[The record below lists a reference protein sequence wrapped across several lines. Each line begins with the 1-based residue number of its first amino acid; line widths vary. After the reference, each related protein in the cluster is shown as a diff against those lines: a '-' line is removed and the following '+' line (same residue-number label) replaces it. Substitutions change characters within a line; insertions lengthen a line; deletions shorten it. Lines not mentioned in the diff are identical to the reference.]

1 MALDDAATPITLPAS
16 YTVEWALSL
25 TQKLDAA
32 SQNGD
37 AAALRA
43 VLPAEVLIG
52 LWQAATIVLATEP
65 TLLEVD
71 ISMKWNS
78 ATVEPLNP
86 VL

>member
-32 SQNGD
+32 SQNSD

-43 VLPAEVLIG
+43 VLPTEVLIG
-52 LWQAATIVLATEP
+52 LWQAATTVLAAEP
-65 TLLEVD
+65 TLLEVNT
-71 ISMKWNS
+71 SMKWKS
-78 ATVEPLNP
+78 AIVEPLNA